1 MSEEI
6 QHIPTRKR
14 AMLAALEKRYGIV
27 TKACKDI
34 GLDRSTHYAWLK
46 EDPEY
51 RELVEELD
59 NVALDHSEDKLH
71 QLIEGVYMEK
81 DLGDGETVI
90 YQKEPNATAVIFHLK
105 TRGKKRG
112 YIEKEPETTNDTN
125 KLTPAQF
132 VEAMVSATTP
142 RNVPPETIGVVE

>member
-1 MSEEI
+1 MSEEKVQI
-6 QHIPTRKR
+6 GTRKR
-14 AMLAALEKRYGIV
+14 AMLAALEKCYGIV
-27 TKACKDI
+27 TDACKI
-34 GLDRSTHYAWLK
+34 TGLGRQTHYNWLN

-51 RELVEELD
+51 KKAVEELD
-59 NVALDHSEDKLH
+59 NVALDHSESKLH
-71 QLIEGVYMEK
+71 QLIEGVYVEK

-112 YIEKEPETTNDTN
+112 YIEKEPETANDTN

>member
-1 MSEEI
+1 MSEENA
-6 QHIPTRKR
+6 HNGTRKR
-14 AMLAALEKRYGIV
+14 AMLDALEKCYGIV
-27 TKACKDI
+27 TDACKI
-34 GLDRSTHYAWLK
+34 TGLGRRTHYTWL
-46 EDPEY
+46 EDDPEY
-51 RELVEELD
+51 KKAVEELD
-59 NVALDHSEDKLH
+59 NVALDHSESKLH
-71 QLIEGVYMEK
+71 QLIEGVYVEK

-112 YIEKEPETTNDTN
+112 YIEKEPETANDTN

>member
-6 QHIPTRKR
+6 VQIRTRKK
-14 AMLAALEKRYGIV
+14 AMLEALEKCYGIV
-27 TKACKDI
+27 TKAAKMIDL
-34 GLDRSTHYAWLK
+34 GRQTHYDWL
-46 EDPEY
+46 EQDPEY
-51 RELVEELD
+51 RKAVEELD

-71 QLIEGVYMEK
+71 QLIEGVYVEK